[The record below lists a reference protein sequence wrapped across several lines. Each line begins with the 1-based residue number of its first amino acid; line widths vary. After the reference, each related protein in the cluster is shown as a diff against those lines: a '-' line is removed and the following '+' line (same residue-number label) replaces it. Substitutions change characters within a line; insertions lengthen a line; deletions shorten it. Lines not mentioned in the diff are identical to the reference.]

1 MESLVPV
8 AVWAVIA
15 LVGLGAISIILFGV
29 RSLLNGKID
38 RMSIIFIAIPAILLV
53 ALGFGLG
60 DWAMA
65 GIYTTI
71 AMIALAILAMF
82 WTSIQGVFR

>member
-15 LVGLGAISIILFGV
+15 LVGLGAISIVLFGV
-29 RSLLNGKID
+29 RSLINGKID

-53 ALGFGLG
+53 ALGFGLD